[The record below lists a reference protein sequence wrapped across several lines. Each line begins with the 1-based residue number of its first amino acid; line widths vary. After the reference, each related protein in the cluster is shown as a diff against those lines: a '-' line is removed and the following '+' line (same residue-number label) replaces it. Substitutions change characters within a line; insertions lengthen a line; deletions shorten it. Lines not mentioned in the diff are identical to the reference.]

1 MLRHTRY
8 DVDLDAVAHNFR
20 QVRAMLG
27 ASSAPGASGTPALA
41 GVKATPQEPRMASPK
56 AAVVLKADAY
66 GLGAVPVA
74 RVLLREG
81 ADLLAVACLPEASQ
95 LRRAFPNAPI
105 LVMGHTPS
113 EYFTDAVR
121 NQIICTIFDYDQAV
135 ALSAAARAAG
145 TTATAHIKVDTGMN
159 RLGLKPGDF
168 EQGTGAGSAA
178 GLLARM
184 KALPALELGGIF
196 THLALNNAASDA
208 TQFAMFMKLIGE
220 ASSLGVDFAI
230 RHVCDS
236 IGLMRYPEY
245 RLDMVRAGAVMYGV
259 TPMNTPLFSKAE
271 FRTPFRFSTR
281 ISRLRRLQAGEGVG
295 YDYTFRAP
303 AGGTLIATL
312 PVGYADGFKRNLS
325 NVGSVLVRGVRAPIV
340 GLVCMDQ
347 CTVDVGAV
355 PGVSE
360 GDEVVLL
367 GSDSKSKPDEGI
379 PVLEMAS
386 WAGTNRND
394 IICSISRRVPRIYTE
409 GGRIVAETDFV
420 TGGSL

>member
-20 QVRAMLG
+20 QVKAML
-27 ASSAPGASGTPALA
+27 ASPEPASQAGQADMEAALQ
-41 GVKATPQEPRMASPK
+41 KPQKTIPK

-81 ADLLAVACLPEASQ
+81 ADLLAVACLPEAVQ
-95 LRRAFPNAPI
+95 LRRAFPDAPV
-105 LVMGHTPS
+105 LVMGHTPG
-113 EYFTDAVR
+113 EYFPEAVR
-121 NQIICTIFDYDQAV
+121 NRIICTIFDYDQAA

-145 TTATAHIKVDTGMN
+145 TTAIAHIKVDTGMN

-184 KALPALELGGIF
+184 KALPNLELEGIF

-208 TQFAMFMKLIGE
+208 AQFAMFMTLLGE
-220 ASSLGVDFAI
+220 AAALGVDFAL

-245 RLDMVRAGAVMYGV
+245 RLDLVRAGAVMYGV
-259 TPMNTPLFSKAE
+259 TPMNTPLTATADI
-271 FRTPFRFSTR
+271 RTPFRFSTR
-281 ISRLRRLQAGEGVG
+281 ISRLRRLEAGEGVG

-303 AGGTLIATL
+303 AGGTLVATL
-312 PVGYADGFKRNLS
+312 PVGYADGFKRDLS
-325 NVGSVLVRGVRAPIV
+325 NVGSVLVRGARAPVV

-347 CTVDVGAV
+347 CTVDVGSV

-360 GDEVVLL
+360 GDEVILL
-367 GSDSKSKPDEGI
+367 GGDSPGNPGAGI
-379 PVLEMAS
+379 PVLEMAT

-394 IICSISRRVPRIYTE
+394 IICSIGRRVPRVYTE

-420 TGGSL
+420 SGGFL

>member
-20 QVRAMLG
+20 QVKAMLG
-27 ASSAPGASGTPALA
+27 FPDSSAQAGAKPN
-41 GVKATPQEPRMASPK
+41 PK

-81 ADLLAVACLPEASQ
+81 ADMLAVACLPEAVQ
-95 LRRAFPNAPI
+95 LRQAFPDAII
-105 LVMGHTPS
+105 LVMGHTPG
-113 EYFTDAVR
+113 EYFPEAVR
-121 NQIICTIFDYDQAV
+121 NRVICTIFDYDQAS

-145 TTATAHIKVDTGMN
+145 RRATAHVKVDTGMN

-168 EQGTGAGSAA
+168 EPGTGPGSAA

-184 KALPALELGGIF
+184 KALPNLELEGIF

-208 TQFAMFMKLIGE
+208 AQFAMFMKLLGE
-220 ASSLGVDFAI
+220 AAALGVDFAL

-245 RLDMVRAGAVMYGV
+245 RLDLVRAGAVMYGV
-259 TPMNTPLFSKAE
+259 TPMNTPLSATADI
-271 FRTPFRFSTR
+271 RTPFRLSTR
-281 ISRLRRLQAGEGVG
+281 ISRLRRLEAGEGVG

-303 AGGTLIATL
+303 AGGTLVATL
-312 PVGYADGFKRNLS
+312 PVGYADGFKRDLS
-325 NVGSVLVRGVRAPIV
+325 NVGSVLVRGVRAPVV

-355 PGVSE
+355 PGVRE

-367 GSDSKSKPDEGI
+367 GGDSKSRPGEGI

-394 IICSISRRVPRIYTE
+394 VLCSIGRRVPRVYTE
-409 GGRIVAETDFV
+409 GGRIVAEIDYV
-420 TGGSL
+420 SGGFQ

>member
-8 DVDLDAVAHNFR
+8 DVDLDAIAHNFR

-27 ASSAPGASGTPALA
+27 ASGAPALA
-41 GVKATPQEPRMASPK
+41 GVRVAPQESRMTAPK

-81 ADLLAVACLPEASQ
+81 ADLLAVACLPEAVQ
-95 LRRAFPNAPI
+95 LSRAFPAAPI

-113 EYFTDAVR
+113 EYFSEAAR
-121 NQIICTIFDYDQAV
+121 NRIICTLFDYDQAA
-135 ALSAAARAAG
+135 ALSAAALSAG
-145 TTATAHIKVDTGMN
+145 TRATAHIKVDTGMN
-159 RLGLKPGDF
+159 RLGLKPVDF
-168 EQGTGAGSAA
+168 EPGTGTGSAA

-184 KALPALELGGIF
+184 KALPNLELEGIF

-208 TQFAMFMKLIGE
+208 AQFAMFMKLIEE
-220 ASSLGVDFAI
+220 AAALGINFAL

-259 TPMNTPLFSKAE
+259 TPMNTPLSATADI
-271 FRTPFRFSTR
+271 RTPFRFSTR
-281 ISRLRRLQAGEGVG
+281 ISRLRRLEAGEGVG

-303 AGGTLIATL
+303 AGGTLVATL
-312 PVGYADGFKRNLS
+312 PVGYADGFKRDLS
-325 NVGSVLVRGVRAPIV
+325 NVGSVLVRGVRAPVV

-355 PGVSE
+355 PGVCE

-367 GSDSKSKPDEGI
+367 GGDSKSRPGEGI

-394 IICSISRRVPRIYTE
+394 IICSIGRRVPRVYTE
-409 GGRIVAETDFV
+409 GGRVVAEPDFV
-420 TGGSL
+420 AGGSL